1 MQKSSITDLP
11 KKASQKDVF
20 GISPFEQGL
29 IQFIQNSSTPIT
41 IALQG
46 EWGSGKTSLMNSLRK
61 NLCEGDQASFF
72 SIWLNTW
79 EYSLMKDAQSTLMG
93 IITDLIKQVNGLAEV
108 DEKQTSKMLKKI
120 WGGVKTAGKVVVKNT
135 ADKVIDGAGNLI
147 DYFDAGESGA
157 GIGEVRDELEKII
170 AQLIQKKNKKGI
182 IFFIDDLDRIDP
194 PVAVEL
200 LELLKNI
207 FTIEN
212 AVFVLAIDYEVV
224 VKGLEPKFGK
234 LTAQNE
240 REFRS
245 FFDKIIQVPFSMPVS
260 NYNIDEFVKE
270 SLIQIGYISQE
281 QANKN
286 DLIKHFSEIA
296 NFTLGT
302 NPRALKR
309 LMNSLSL
316 IHYINK
322 ATSEQENKLEEE
334 LDLILNFAL
343 VSIQI
348 AYPAI
353 YRLLAKHP
361 GFDKWDN
368 KTALSLN
375 LKELDDHSIE
385 KLKTMIEFDE
395 EWEQV
400 LYRLCETDFY
410 LKKRAIYI
418 SRLLNRMKD
427 LITEK
432 EENVEDVIST
442 IISLSSVTGIDNET
456 EVAEVEYHRGWF
468 LKSFR
473 WQLIDKLKEKL
484 PEHKDTIYQ
493 VGSRVVKSLKINV
506 IKDHFVFGSF
516 PHEGNILLLI
526 QVYQWGF
533 TPIITK
539 NFDADA
545 EKAGITQDL
554 QNIYEK
560 VEDIM
565 SKSPENFIKKPE
577 VYVPRW
583 DGNYVVEVR
592 NVVRLKNP
600 DDVINYLD
608 DIANYI
614 VEMVKIWPEMDT
626 IARKY
631 HEFYTQNN
639 Q

>member
-1 MQKSSITDLP
+1 MQKSSITDMP
-11 KKASQKDVF
+11 KKANQKDVF
-20 GISPFEQGL
+20 GIGPFEQGL
-29 IQFIQNSSTPIT
+29 IQFIQNSNTPIT

-46 EWGSGKTSLMNSLRK
+46 EWGSGKTSLMNSLK
-61 NLCEGDQASFF
+61 NNLCEGEQAAFF
-72 SIWLNTW
+72 DIWLNTW

-93 IITDLIKQVNGLAEV
+93 IISDLIKKVSRLAEV

-120 WGGVKTAGKVVVKNT
+120 WGGVKTAGKVVAKNA
-135 ADKVIDGAGNLI
+135 ADKVVDGAGNLI
-147 DYFDAGESGA
+147 DYFDANESHA
-157 GIGEVRDELEKII
+157 GIGEVRDELENII
-170 AQLIQKKNKKGI
+170 AQLIQKKNKKGV

-212 AVFVLAIDYEVV
+212 AVFVLAIDYDVV

-260 NYNIDEFVKE
+260 NYSIKEFVKD
-270 SLIQIGYISQE
+270 SLIQINYISQE
-281 QANKN
+281 QAEKE
-286 DLIKHFSEIA
+286 DLINNFSEFA
-296 NFTLGT
+296 SFTLGT

-316 IHYINK
+316 INYINK
-322 ATSEQENKLEEE
+322 AKSEQENSLKDD
-334 LDLILNFAL
+334 LDLLLNFAL

-353 YRLLAKHP
+353 YRLLLKHP

-375 LKELDDHSIE
+375 LKELDAHSIE
-385 KLKTMIEFDE
+385 KLNTMVEFDE

-418 SRLLNRMKD
+418 SRLLNKMKD

-432 EENVEDVIST
+432 QENVEDVISA

-456 EVAEVEYHRGWF
+456 EVTEVEYHRGWF

-484 PEHKDTIYQ
+484 PEHKADIYQ
-493 VGSRVVKSLKINV
+493 VGKRVVTNLKINV
-506 IKDHFVFGSF
+506 IKDHFVFSSF
-516 PHEGNILLLI
+516 PHQGNILLLI
-526 QVYQWGF
+526 DLYQWGF
-533 TPIITK
+533 TPIISK
-539 NFDADA
+539 NFEEDA
-545 EKAGITQDL
+545 EKAGINPDL
-554 QNIYEK
+554 QKIYQKIET
-560 VEDIM
+560 VL
-565 SKSPENFIKKPE
+565 SNLPENFSKKPE
-577 VYVPRW
+577 IFIPKW
-583 DGNYVVEVR
+583 DGNYVPQVR
-592 NVVRLKNP
+592 NVLRLKKP
-600 DDVINYLD
+600 EDVTEFVDDM
-608 DIANYI
+608 ANYI
-614 VEMVKIWPEMDT
+614 VEMLKIWPEMKNL
-626 IARKY
+626 AKKY
-631 HEFYTQNN
+631 HEFYQ
-639 Q
+639 